1 MSDFD
6 NLTRFDCIL
15 CGLPSF
21 FLLNVFTALKGTHFI
36 TLFLVTAAGGVP
48 CGGPFKVDPYI
59 VQSADY

>member
-21 FLLNVFTALKGTHFI
+21 FLLNFFTALKGTHFI
-36 TLFLVTAAGGVP
+36 NLFVVTAAGGVP
-48 CGGPFKVDPYI
+48 CPFKVGPYI